1 MEDRKRKKLKMLS
14 PNEDEPSRMHVA
26 NETPHTQTSD
36 IVTTQQSDIQL
47 IFGAGL
53 SNNSTRTTDVLNTS
67 SK

>member
-14 PNEDEPSRMHVA
+14 PNEVEPNVMHVA
-26 NETPHTQTSD
+26 IETPHTQTSD

-47 IFGAGL
+47 IFGSGL
-53 SNNSTRTTDVLNTS
+53 SNNSTRTTDVLTTS